1 MFSCYLL
8 PGIYQYKVDTDSR
21 PMIFTRR
28 DRGKGKRSTHYS
40 HVIEQAFVDTGLET
54 KLDSREERV
63 TRREGVAAE
72 IGQEL
77 LSKFA
82 HGLWKG
88 VTDQL
93 EKGIKNPRSK
103 EQRNQKPE
111 KGIKNLST

>member
-1 MFSCYLL
+1 MAITVVGRNAFFSIMISCYLL

-28 DRGKGKRSTHYS
+28 DRGKGKRSPHYP
-40 HVIEQAFVDTGLET
+40 HIIEQAFVDTGLGT

-63 TRREGVAAE
+63 TRKEGVAAE

-88 VTDQL
+88 VTDQ
-93 EKGIKNPRSK
+93 
-103 EQRNQKPE
+103 
-111 KGIKNLST
+111 